1 MSILIEPII
10 TEKMEPQGK
19 KLNRYGFIVDKNAN
33 KIEIDKAVEDL
44 YEVTV
49 ESVNTMRYG
58 GKTRSRFTKTGLMK
72 GKTKSF
78 KKAIVKLSEGET
90 INFYSNI

>member
-1 MSILIEPII
+1 
-10 TEKMEPQGK
+10 MEPQGK

-33 KIEIDKAVEDL
+33 KIEIAKAVEDL